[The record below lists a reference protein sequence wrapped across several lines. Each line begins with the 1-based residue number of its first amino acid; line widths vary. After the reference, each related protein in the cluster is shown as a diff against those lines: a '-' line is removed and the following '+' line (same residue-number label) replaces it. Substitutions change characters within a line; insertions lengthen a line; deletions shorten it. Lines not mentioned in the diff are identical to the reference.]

1 MGRIYWRLCRTYA
14 LKHWGYV
21 AMGVLFALL
30 EGGSLLALFPL
41 IGQAAGGLAT
51 GKLDDDTAPVEHI
64 QPAEALKSSEDLAV
78 QEVSEEEK
86 DSLSKEERKAR
97 KKLEQFSKGI
107 EKANGWLEKF
117 GLPQIDQGDG
127 EHLTRGM
134 FIALLCAL
142 VFFFSLQAL
151 TMLGNRYCLKWL
163 GARVVT
169 DMRNSLFG
177 HLLEQSQ
184 AYFSR
189 EDMGVGSLISRCTN
203 DINAVEGVIA
213 NNLPELIVSPIHIAV
228 ATCFIIKVV
237 VETKVIGWKF
247 GVLLLLMVVVFFP
260 IYALCRV
267 LKKYQHRVLDNVSI
281 VTDRMQECYSGIK
294 VIRTFRQE
302 EREKAAFA
310 KVNESYFHSLRR
322 AIRAEVAVHPILQI
336 AAMVLVGVFLAMC
349 YACHVGI
356 ALLASVGYAAQS
368 AYKPIKD
375 LVKLMAALQKGAAA
389 AERFFDVMDTNST
402 LPVPENPRHIH
413 AFHDK
418 IHFDNV
424 SFRYKPGGEEILKGI
439 DVTLRKGEMLAL
451 VGQTGSGKS
460 TIANLLARF
469 YDPSQ
474 GRITID
480 GVDLKEL
487 DVTDFR
493 QMVGMVSQDTFLF
506 NTTIEEN
513 IRYGRP
519 EATHEEVVE
528 AARQANAL
536 EFIENFPEGF
546 QRKVG
551 ERGDLLSGG
560 QKQRVAIARAILRN
574 PPILILDEATSA
586 LDTVTEKLVQDALNN
601 VMKDRTVLA
610 IAHRLSTVRSASCI
624 LVLENG
630 QVMEAGTDAEL
641 RQRGGIYSRLAELQ
655 FKEE

>member
-1 MGRIYWRLCRTYA
+1 MCKIYWRLCKTYA

-21 AMGVLFALL
+21 ALGVFFALL

-51 GKLDDDTAPVEHI
+51 GKLAVGTEAERHCVTPKHDSVEKY
-64 QPAEALKSSEDLAV
+64 ALEAVSSED
-78 QEVSEEEK
+78 EEA
-86 DSLSKEERKAR
+86 LTKEERKAR
-97 KKLEQFSKGI
+97 KKVQQFNQVLD
-107 EKANGWLEKF
+107 KANVWLDRF
-117 GLPQIDQGDG
+117 GLPQIDKGDG

-134 FIALLCAL
+134 FVVLLCAL

-151 TMLGNRYCLKWL
+151 TMVGNRYCLKWL

-169 DMRNSLFG
+169 DMRNSLYG
-177 HLLEQSQ
+177 HLLDQSQ

-189 EDMGVGSLISRCTN
+189 EDMGVGSMISRCTN

-213 NNLPELIVSPIHIAV
+213 NNLPELIVSPIQIAV
-228 ATCFIIKVV
+228 AACFIVKVV
-237 VETKVIGWKF
+237 IETKVIDWKF
-247 GVLLLLMVVVFFP
+247 GVLLLLMVVAFFP

-267 LKKYQHRVLDNVSI
+267 LKKYQHKVLDNVST
-281 VTDRMQECYSGIK
+281 VTDRMQESYSGIK

-302 EREKAAFA
+302 EREKVAFA
-310 KVNESYFHSLRR
+310 NVNESYFRSLRR

-336 AAMVLVGVFLAMC
+336 SAMTLVGVFLAMC

-375 LVKLMAALQKGAAA
+375 LVKLMAGLQKGAAA
-389 AERFFDVMDTNST
+389 AERFFDVMDTNT
-402 LPVPENPRHIH
+402 ALPVPENPRPIH

-418 IHFDNV
+418 ICFDNV
-424 SFRYKPGGEEILKGI
+424 SFRYKPDGEEILKNI
-439 DVTLRKGEMLAL
+439 NVTLRKGEMLAL

-474 GRITID
+474 GKITID

-519 EATHEEVVE
+519 DATHEEVVE

-536 EFIENFPEGF
+536 EFIEGFPEGF

-560 QKQRVAIARAILRN
+560 QKQRLAIARAILRN

-586 LDTVTEKLVQDALNN
+586 LDTVTERLVQEALNN

-610 IAHRLSTVRSASCI
+610 IAHRLSTVRTASCI

-641 RQRGGIYSRLAELQ
+641 RKLGGIYSRLAELQ